1 MTSDSKDGS
10 TKAMIPHTAPKRK
23 EDVVRCAI
31 ENERPVPT
39 IVRPIDAVKI
49 VLADGKATRLIKL

>member
-1 MTSDSKDGS
+1 M
-10 TKAMIPHTAPKRK
+10 KAMIPHAAPKRK
-23 EDVVRCAI
+23 EEVVRCAI

-39 IVRPIDAVKI
+39 IVRPIDAMKI